1 MEFII
6 LFIYLNLINSLT
18 LEKYSTI
25 SVEWEINSILFDSK
39 DFFIGDEM
47 DFKFRTKGSCGN
59 NISYAYYDGFGRAYQ
74 FYEALFQ
81 AFSNK
86 EEIKDE
92 YEIKYFRIK
101 KNSEELNGLFGNYL
115 LIRYNC
121 TDTVEITNININPK
135 LSLGYIILIVFACII
150 LSFSIVI
157 IIVIKQNRKN
167 KEYIKTK
174 SQNNNNQ
181 NINSETTFN
190 KESENQKSQNSNNH
204 EKTVQSNECMINN
217 EILILNNNNQ

>member
-6 LFIYLNLINSLT
+6 IFFIYLNLINSLT

-47 DFKFRTKGSCGN
+47 DFKFSTKGSCGS
-59 NISYAYYDGFGRAYQ
+59 NISYAYYDGFGKAYKL
-74 FYEALFQ
+74 YEALFQ

-101 KNSEELNGLFGNYL
+101 KNSEELNGLYGNYL

-121 TDTVEITNININPK
+121 TDKVEITNINQNQY
-135 LSLGYIILIVFACII
+135 LSTGYIIIIVFACIVLLFSI
-150 LSFSIVI
+150 SIVI
-157 IIVIKQNRKN
+157 IIIRRKRQSIDNQNKD
-167 KEYIKTK
+167 
-174 SQNNNNQ
+174 NQ
-181 NINSETTFN
+181 NIN
-190 KESENQKSQNSNNH
+190 NQNTDNRNINQNQNNQNQNNQNSNNQDIQ
-204 EKTVQSNECMINN
+204 KK
-217 EILILNNNNQ
+217 